1 MMQVSITKIDMLL
14 AGYDSCM
21 IEVRLDVLK
30 SVLWDTDSQNL
41 FGTALVGFVSS
52 EVKSRVTE

>member
-1 MMQVSITKIDMLL
+1 MQGSLTKIDMLL

-30 SVLWDTDSQNL
+30 SVLWDNDSQNL
-41 FGTALVGFVSS
+41 FDPALVGFVLS
-52 EVKSRVTE
+52 EVKSRATE